1 MHHIKPIIV
10 KQNGKLKR
18 GRGFS
23 PNEIKEAGISKQQA
37 QQMGLPLDMRRK
49 TSHEQNVASIK
60 EHLPQQKS

>member
-10 KQNGKLKR
+10 KPNGKLKR

-23 PNEIKEAGISKQQA
+23 PNEIKEAGISKQKA
-37 QQMGLPLDMRRK
+37 QQMGLPIDMRRK
-49 TSHEQNVASIK
+49 TSHEKNVASIK